1 MASAE
6 MKILEAEKLHQPMM
20 AAVNM
25 IPIIPLQ
32 SKTAVREVKLGSS
45 KTVRHIYWVSL
56 ILWIFNKTSH
66 VA

>member
-32 SKTAVREVKLGSS
+32 SKTAVREVELG
-45 KTVRHIYWVSL
+45 Y
-56 ILWIFNKTSH
+56 FEQSH
-66 VA
+66 TFIGLH

>member
-32 SKTAVREVKLGSS
+32 SKTAVRKVKLGSFKNTHTHLLS
-45 KTVRHIYWVSL
+45 FTDFVDL
-56 ILWIFNKTSH
+56 Q
-66 VA
+66 